1 MKKFLLATSAIV
13 SLVAA
18 LPAGAADIPVKAPVY
33 RPAPPACAQFGG
45 FWLGVNGGWV
55 GYDYTWNDQNAWTNE
70 ADGDGA
76 LPKEVTARNNG
87 GAIGIGGGYNWQSNC
102 TVFGVEVDYAWSG
115 AKAEKF
121 HTDNSGIFDTLSV
134 SSKLKGF
141 GTLRA
146 RSGVVVDN
154 LLIYVTGG
162 LAWGSFD
169 RSWTLSDGLGTTVE
183 TFAQNRTRWGG
194 VVGVGTE
201 WSWGSG
207 WSIRSEF
214 LYMRFAKDEVAFTS
228 AFFDPGDSKSFT
240 SLDSIWT
247 SRIGLTYRFGGD
259 VFGKRPVQ
267 ARY

>member
-1 MKKFLLATSAIV
+1 MKKILLATSAIV
-13 SLVAA
+13 CLVAA
-18 LPAGAADIPVKAPVY
+18 APAGAADIPVKAPVY
-33 RPAPPACAQFGG
+33 RPAPPACGQFGG
-45 FWLGVNGGWV
+45 FWLGINGGWV
-55 GYDYTWNDQNAWTNE
+55 GYDYTWNDQNAWTAE
-70 ADGDGA
+70 EDVT
-76 LPKEVTARNNG
+76 LPREITARNNG

-102 TVFGVEVDYAWSG
+102 TVFGIEADYAWSG
-115 AKAEKF
+115 ARAEKF
-121 HTDNSGIFDTLSV
+121 HTDTGGFDNVTV
-134 SSKLKGF
+134 SSKLQGF

-146 RSGVVVDN
+146 RTGIVVDN
-154 LLIYVTGG
+154 LLLYVTGG

-169 RSWTLSDGLGTTVE
+169 RSWTLTSFGDVSE
-183 TFAQNRTRWGG
+183 TFSQRRTRWGG

-228 AFFDPGDSKSFT
+228 AFFDPGDTKSFT

-259 VFGKRPVQ
+259 VFGKRPVS